1 MIERVAMSMLF
12 SYAQVKIRRPAHPL
26 GGRMTRPRALIDIAM
41 VGPLDTYVDSG
52 MLDTGA
58 DDTVFPESAAALI
71 GVDLTNAPIGEASGV
86 GMVTTPIRYAQVKL
100 RITDGREFC
109 EWPAWVGFT
118 AVPLHRPLLGYAG
131 FLQFFDAFF
140 RGASEEVELFTN
152 HLYPGH
158 SGLLVP

>member
-1 MIERVAMSMLF
+1 MSLIY
-12 SYAQVKIRRPAHPL
+12 SYAQVRIRRPVHPL
-26 GGRMTRPRALIDIAM
+26 GGRMTRPRALIGVSI
-41 VGPLDTYVDSG
+41 VGPLKTHPDLG

-58 DDTVFPESAAALI
+58 DDTVFRDSVAAQI
-71 GVDLTNAPIGEASGV
+71 GIDLTNAPTGEATGV

-118 AVPLHRPLLGYAG
+118 AVPLRRPLLGYAG

-140 RGASEEVELFTN
+140 YGAREEVELVTH